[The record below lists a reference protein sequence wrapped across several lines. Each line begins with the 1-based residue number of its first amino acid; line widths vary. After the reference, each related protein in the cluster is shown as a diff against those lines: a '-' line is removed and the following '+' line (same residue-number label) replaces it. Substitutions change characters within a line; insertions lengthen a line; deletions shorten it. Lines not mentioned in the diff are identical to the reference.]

1 MKNDI
6 LTSFIWRFPM
16 RELIRQGLK
25 QLFEARY
32 LENQTTMKL
41 QESLM
46 NVLKELSNK
55 SPILGA
61 AIFSVEGLPLVSHFH
76 AGTEE
81 VSVAAMVAGIHAAGE
96 QTVKELKQGDL
107 KSIIIQGDL
116 GTTLVIS
123 VSPDYI
129 LTVTAPENAAL
140 GLIFSDAKRT
150 ARDVRK
156 ILHQNS

>member
-1 MKNDI
+1 MADPNAMK
-6 LTSFIWRFPM
+6 
-16 RELIRQGLK
+16 IRD
-25 QLFEARY
+25 
-32 LENQTTMKL
+32 
-41 QESLM
+41 SLGA
-46 NVLKELSNK
+46 VLKELSNK

-81 VSVAAMVAGIHAAGE
+81 VTVAAMVAGIHAAGE
-96 QTVKELKQGDL
+96 QTVKELRQGDL
-107 KSIIIQGDL
+107 KSIIIQGDF

-123 VSPDYI
+123 ISPDYI

-150 ARDVRK
+150 ARDARK
-156 ILHQNS
+156 ILHQNV

>member
-1 MKNDI
+1 MEDQSAMMI
-6 LTSFIWRFPM
+6 Q
-16 RELIRQGLK
+16 E
-25 QLFEARY
+25 
-32 LENQTTMKL
+32 KL
-41 QESLM
+41 M
-46 NVLKELSNK
+46 AMLKELSNR

-81 VSVAAMVAGIHAAGE
+81 VTVAAMVAGIHAAGE
-96 QTVKELKQGDL
+96 QTVKELRQGDL

-150 ARDVRK
+150 ARDARR
-156 ILHQNS
+156 ILHQSA

>member
-1 MKNDI
+1 MED
-6 LTSFIWRFPM
+6 
-16 RELIRQGLK
+16 
-25 QLFEARY
+25 
-32 LENQTTMKL
+32 QTAMMIQEKL
-41 QESLM
+41 M
-46 NVLKELSNK
+46 AMLKELSNK

-61 AIFSVEGLPLVSHFH
+61 AIFSIEGLPLVSHFH

-81 VSVAAMVAGIHAAGE
+81 VTVAAMVAGIYAAGE
-96 QTVKELKQGDL
+96 QTVKELRQGDL

-150 ARDVRK
+150 ARDARR
-156 ILHQNS
+156 ILHQSA

>member
-1 MKNDI
+1 
-6 LTSFIWRFPM
+6 
-16 RELIRQGLK
+16 
-25 QLFEARY
+25 
-32 LENQTTMKL
+32 MKL
-41 QESLM
+41 QDQLM
-46 NVLKELSNK
+46 ILLKDLSSK

-116 GTTLVIS
+116 GTTLVIN
-123 VSPDYI
+123 VSPDYL
-129 LTVTAPENAAL
+129 LTVTAPDNAAL
-140 GLIFSDAKRT
+140 GLIFSDAKRAAKE
-150 ARDVRK
+150 ARI
-156 ILHQNS
+156 ILYQSN

>member
-1 MKNDI
+1 
-6 LTSFIWRFPM
+6 
-16 RELIRQGLK
+16 
-25 QLFEARY
+25 
-32 LENQTTMKL
+32 LESGSAMKL
-41 QESLM
+41 QDQLM
-46 NVLKELSNK
+46 IMLKDLSNR

-61 AIFSVEGLPLVSHFH
+61 AIFSVEGLPLISHFH

-116 GTTLVIS
+116 GTTLVIN
-123 VSPDYI
+123 VSLDYL

-140 GLIFSDAKRT
+140 GLIFSDAKKA
-150 ARDVRK
+150 AREARK
-156 ILHQNS
+156 ILHENV

>member
-1 MKNDI
+1 MTYYHSHKSDRHI
-6 LTSFIWRFPM
+6 EIEGYR
-16 RELIRQGLK
+16 
-25 QLFEARY
+25 
-32 LENQTTMKL
+32 LENQSAMKL
-41 QESLM
+41 QDSLM
-46 NVLKELSNK
+46 LLLKDLSNR

-116 GTTLVIS
+116 GTTLVIN
-123 VSPDYI
+123 VSTDYL

-140 GLIFSDAKRT
+140 GLIFSDAKKT
-150 ARDVRK
+150 AKEARI
-156 ILHQNS
+156 ILYEST

>member
-1 MKNDI
+1 
-6 LTSFIWRFPM
+6 
-16 RELIRQGLK
+16 
-25 QLFEARY
+25 
-32 LENQTTMKL
+32 MKL
-41 QESLM
+41 QDQLM
-46 NVLKELSNK
+46 ILLKDLSNK

-116 GTTLVIS
+116 GTTLVINIS
-123 VSPDYI
+123 TDYL
-129 LTVTAPENAAL
+129 LTVTAPDNAAL
-140 GLIFSDAKRT
+140 GLIFSDAKKAGKE
-150 ARDVRK
+150 ARI
-156 ILHQNS
+156 ILYQSN

>member
-1 MKNDI
+1 M
-6 LTSFIWRFPM
+6 
-16 RELIRQGLK
+16 
-25 QLFEARY
+25 
-32 LENQTTMKL
+32 ENQSAMKL
-41 QESLM
+41 QESLL
-46 NVLKELSNK
+46 VLLKDLSNK

-129 LTVTAPENAAL
+129 LTVTAPDNAAL

-156 ILHQNS
+156 ILHESI

>member
-1 MKNDI
+1 MED
-6 LTSFIWRFPM
+6 
-16 RELIRQGLK
+16 
-25 QLFEARY
+25 
-32 LENQTTMKL
+32 QTAMMIQEKL
-41 QESLM
+41 M
-46 NVLKELSNK
+46 AMLKELSNK

-81 VSVAAMVAGIHAAGE
+81 VTVAAMVAGIYAAGE
-96 QTVKELKQGDL
+96 QTVKELRQGDL

-150 ARDVRK
+150 AKDARK
-156 ILHQNS
+156 ILHQST

>member
-1 MKNDI
+1 MEDQ
-6 LTSFIWRFPM
+6 S
-16 RELIRQGLK
+16 
-25 QLFEARY
+25 A
-32 LENQTTMKL
+32 MKL
-41 QESLM
+41 QEHLM
-46 NVLKELSNK
+46 VLLKDLANK

-61 AIFSVEGLPLVSHFH
+61 AIFSVEGLPLISHFH

-116 GTTLVIS
+116 GTTLVIN
-123 VSPDYI
+123 VSTDYL

-140 GLIFSDAKRT
+140 GLIFSDAKR
-150 ARDVRK
+150 AGREARK
-156 ILHQNS
+156 ILYEIE

>member
-1 MKNDI
+1 MEDQSAMMI
-6 LTSFIWRFPM
+6 Q
-16 RELIRQGLK
+16 E
-25 QLFEARY
+25 
-32 LENQTTMKL
+32 KL
-41 QESLM
+41 LAM
-46 NVLKELSNK
+46 LKELSHK

-81 VSVAAMVAGIHAAGE
+81 VTVAAMVAGIHAAGE
-96 QTVKELKQGDL
+96 QTVKELRQGDL

-150 ARDVRK
+150 AKDARR
-156 ILHQNS
+156 ILHQSA

>member
-1 MKNDI
+1 
-6 LTSFIWRFPM
+6 
-16 RELIRQGLK
+16 
-25 QLFEARY
+25 
-32 LENQTTMKL
+32 LEDQTAMMIQEKL
-41 QESLM
+41 M
-46 NVLKELSNK
+46 AMLKELSNK

-61 AIFSVEGLPLVSHFH
+61 AIFSIEGLPLVSHFH

-81 VSVAAMVAGIHAAGE
+81 VTVAAMVAGIYAAGE
-96 QTVKELKQGDL
+96 QTVKELRQGDL

-150 ARDVRK
+150 ARDARR
-156 ILHQNS
+156 ILHQSA

>member
-1 MKNDI
+1 MEGYNN
-6 LTSFIWRFPM
+6 L
-16 RELIRQGLK
+16 
-25 QLFEARY
+25 
-32 LENQTTMKL
+32 KL
-41 QESLM
+41 QEHLLHL
-46 NVLKELSNK
+46 LKDLSNK
-55 SPILGA
+55 SPILGS

-116 GTTLVIS
+116 GTTLVINIS
-123 VSPDYI
+123 TDYL

-140 GLIFSDAKRT
+140 GLIFSDAKRA
-150 ARDVRK
+150 AREARK
-156 ILHQNS
+156 ILHLSE

>member
-1 MKNDI
+1 MED
-6 LTSFIWRFPM
+6 
-16 RELIRQGLK
+16 
-25 QLFEARY
+25 
-32 LENQTTMKL
+32 QTAMMIQEKL
-41 QESLM
+41 LAM
-46 NVLKELSNK
+46 LKELSNK

-81 VSVAAMVAGIHAAGE
+81 VTVAAMVAGIHAAGE
-96 QTVKELKQGDL
+96 QTVKELRQGDL

-150 ARDVRK
+150 AKDARK
-156 ILHQNS
+156 ILHQSA